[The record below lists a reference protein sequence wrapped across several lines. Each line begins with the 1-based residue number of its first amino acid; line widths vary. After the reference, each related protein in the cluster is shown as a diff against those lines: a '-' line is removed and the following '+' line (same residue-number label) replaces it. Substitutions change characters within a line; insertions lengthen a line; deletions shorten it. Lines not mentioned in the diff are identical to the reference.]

1 MTGELYAQAA
11 SRLDWLMR
19 EVEQALSAS
28 SDECT
33 VDAAFVRSRKT
44 GRLPTADEATA
55 VLDAFVDLGVLRN
68 DRGVLHLSKKCLED
82 TAGFRSGV
90 WQGLR
95 VSSSDIEKKS
105 PVRLCIALPPELE
118 AEIEEGLRR
127 EAADLRAAILEII
140 ASARRDLVLASPFWD
155 EETADEIADL
165 LKKRI
170 EAGVHVSVL
179 GRFAEP
185 GTSAVAAS
193 LRQLSASGRCRVL
206 SWFSVGPG
214 ERNIQTFHFKAAVAD
229 EGEIAYLGTA
239 NFTMSGL
246 RSRMELGVVISG
258 EPARQFYR
266 IIIAALSLASPV
278 F

>member
-95 VSSSDIEKKS
+95 VSSSDIEKRPS
-105 PVRLCIALPPELE
+105 VRLCIALPPELE